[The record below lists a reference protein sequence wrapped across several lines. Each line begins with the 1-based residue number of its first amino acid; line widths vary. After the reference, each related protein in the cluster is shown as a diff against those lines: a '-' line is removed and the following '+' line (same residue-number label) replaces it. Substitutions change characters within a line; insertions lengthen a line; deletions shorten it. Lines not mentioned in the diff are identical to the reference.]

1 MALRSVSVAAWSV
14 LAAAALAATGCKRS
28 EEPGDA
34 AAGKSATAQKPGA
47 PAEGTLLA
55 AGNAQDLR
63 VSPDKQWAVYLVDA
77 KKPALDGIPPQMRLG
92 RARVVSTTPGSAEPR
107 ELGEGVSNV
116 PGGMLFSADS
126 RYLLYLTAFNPAG
139 QAGDLNVLALGEQGA
154 APARVGRSVTY
165 LLPSRDGSRLA
176 FVEEGTLKL
185 GPLPEGPFQAVA
197 TDVTTADFSPDGQ
210 WLFFKRKLSAGGGLE
225 AVSVSKPEKPRTLGT
240 QVGTYAVASDSK
252 HVAFQAR
259 SKSNPSLFELHVAP
273 LPSLAPVRVAEGT
286 SRFSFSPDGKW
297 LARTAN
303 GKTPDDAGVL
313 VVGPASGASGR
324 TVGER
329 AENLSFS
336 ADSRTLAFLGKY
348 SQEGGM
354 GTLTVVGLPDGV
366 PVKAGYRVPNYVW
379 SPDNQRLAF
388 LSRVTKP
395 VYSVDLLT
403 YALGAQKA
411 ERAHAGVFGYGFLP
425 KGDALIFRSNC
436 IRQGRACDLFT
447 LPLGPAPSGGAGVAA
462 PAPKRLLEGIYTYE
476 LNADGSRALV
486 SYARMEA
493 NRYDIALFDMHSGQ
507 QRTLDQGVQLPAFFV
522 KEDGSR
528 VVYVVDR
535 GATPGVYAA
544 AQAP

>member
-1 MALRSVSVAAWSV
+1 MP
-14 LAAAALAATGCKRS
+14 TC
-28 EEPGDA
+28 
-34 AAGKSATAQKPGA
+34 
-47 PAEGTLLA
+47 
-55 AGNAQDLR
+55 
-63 VSPDKQWAVYLVDA
+63 
-77 KKPALDGIPPQMRLG
+77 
-92 RARVVSTTPGSAEPR
+92 
-107 ELGEGVSNV
+107 
-116 PGGMLFSADS
+116 
-126 RYLLYLTAFNPAG
+126 
-139 QAGDLNVLALGEQGA
+139 
-154 APARVGRSVTY
+154 
-165 LLPSRDGSRLA
+165 
-176 FVEEGTLKL
+176 
-185 GPLPEGPFQAVA
+185 
-197 TDVTTADFSPDGQ
+197 
-210 WLFFKRKLSAGGGLE
+210 
-225 AVSVSKPEKPRTLGT
+225 
-240 QVGTYAVASDSK
+240 AVASDSK

-259 SKSNPSLFELHVAP
+259 SAANPSLFELHVAP
-273 LPSLAPVRVAEGT
+273 LPSLAPVRVAQGT
-286 SRFSFSPDGKW
+286 NRFAFSPDGRW
-297 LARTAN
+297 LARTAE

-313 VVGPASGASGR
+313 VVGPASGAAGR

-336 ADSRTLAFLGKY
+336 ADSRSLAFLGKY

-354 GTLTVVGLPDGV
+354 GTLTVVGLPDGE

-403 YALGAQKA
+403 YALGAPKA

-425 KGDALIFRSNC
+425 RGDALIFRSNC

-447 LPLGPAPSGGAGVAA
+447 LPVDAAGAA
-462 PAPKRLLEGIYTYE
+462 PAADGGGAAPQPRQLLSGIYTYE
-476 LNADGSRALV
+476 VSEDGSRVLV

-493 NRYDIALFDMHSGQ
+493 NRYDIALLDRSSGQ
-507 QRTLDQGVQLPAFFV
+507 QRTLDQGVQLPAYFV